1 MEKTNQT
8 VAQKTVATEQ
18 TQETKKQARIQKPT
32 KAGAK
37 NFICN
42 RVLPFAAGV
51 GAAVLGAALLGN
63 KDRGDSGDDDYTV
76 S

>member
-8 VAQKTVATEQ
+8 VAQETVTTEQ
-18 TQETKKQARIQKPT
+18 VQETKKQARIQKPT
-32 KAGAK
+32 KAGVK

-51 GAAVLGAALLGN
+51 GAAVLGAALLGG
-63 KDRGDSGDDDYTV
+63 KDRDDSGDDYTV

>member
-8 VAQKTVATEQ
+8 VAQETVTTEQ
-18 TQETKKQARIQKPT
+18 TQETKKQRIQKPT
-32 KAGAK
+32 KAGVK

-42 RVLPFAAGV
+42 RVLPFACGI
-51 GAAVLGAALLGN
+51 GAAVLGAALLGG
-63 KDRGDSGDDDYTV
+63 KDRGDSNDDDYTV

>member
-8 VAQKTVATEQ
+8 VAQETKTEQ
-18 TQETKKQARIQKPT
+18 VQDTKKQRIQKPT
-32 KAGAK
+32 KAGVK

-51 GAAVLGAALLGN
+51 GAAVLGAALLGG
-63 KDRGDSGDDDYTV
+63 KDHGDSNDDDYTV

>member
-1 MEKTNQT
+1 MEKNQT
-8 VAQKTVATEQ
+8 VTQETVTTEQ
-18 TQETKKQARIQKPT
+18 VQETKKQARIQKPT
-32 KAGAK
+32 KAGVK

-51 GAAVLGAALLGN
+51 GAAVLGAALLGG
-63 KDRGDSGDDDYTV
+63 KDRGDSNDDDYTV